1 MILNLAHYEF
11 FDIAQ
16 PVLAQERLEELFKNT
31 SVKGTVLIARE
42 GVNFNLAGPPEE
54 LEETITGWLKNLGA
68 TDFKFKRSHSKSR
81 PFKKLKIKVKPEI
94 ITMGQKDL
102 DVKKLHS
109 PHIAPGDF
117 ARVLENPGNHLILD
131 ARNDFEFE
139 VGTFRHA
146 QAAGMKSFRDFPQVA
161 SRLDKTRPVIM
172 FCTGGVRCEKASAL
186 LVQQG
191 FKSVQQ
197 LEGGILRY
205 FEDQGKKHFVGSCF
219 VFDERLALDGA
230 EEAE

>member
-1 MILNLAHYEF
+1 M
-11 FDIAQ
+11 
-16 PVLAQERLEELFKNT
+16 
-31 SVKGTVLIARE
+31 
-42 GVNFNLAGPPEE
+42 
-54 LEETITGWLKNLGA
+54 
-68 TDFKFKRSHSKSR
+68 
-81 PFKKLKIKVKPEI
+81 
-94 ITMGQKDL
+94 
-102 DVKKLHS
+102 
-109 PHIAPGDF
+109 
-117 ARVLENPGNHLILD
+117 ILD
-131 ARNDFEFE
+131 ARNEFE
-139 VGTFRHA
+139 VEVGTCRHA